1 MTANTLTSE
10 RALRRVTGRGWH
22 LGFGNMLANELG
34 RWFGARRWLAQ
45 LSVFVVLINGMVLM
59 FAISSVG
66 HGGAAAE
73 LFAEAGDVFSTML
86 MVVTAIGVVVLAQGA
101 IIGEK
106 QLGTAAWVMSK
117 PASRAGFV
125 LAKFFGY
132 GLTLLALAILPPSA
146 IYYAESLG
154 FWGLTPG
161 LVPMVAAMGLVV
173 LHFAFY
179 LALMLALGTV
189 FTSRAPAA
197 AIGIGLLL
205 AGVILGRSIP
215 LLPYVLPWPLPA
227 LATGVLIGA
236 AVPADWFIPVIATAV
251 WTVIF
256 LVVALWRFS
265 REEF

>member
-1 MTANTLTSE
+1 MTANTLTSG
-10 RALRRVTGRGWH
+10 RALRRISGRGWR

-34 RWFGARRWLAQ
+34 RWFGTRRWLTQ
-45 LSVFVVLINGMVLM
+45 LGVFVALINGMVLM
-59 FAISSVG
+59 FAVSSAG
-66 HGGAAAE
+66 SGTAAAE

-86 MVVTAIGVVVLAQGA
+86 MVATAIGVVVMAQGA

-125 LAKFFGY
+125 LAKFMGY
-132 GLTLLALAILPPSA
+132 GVTLLTLAIVIPSG
-146 IYYAESLG
+146 IYFAETLG

-161 LVPMVAAMGLVV
+161 LVRMLAAMGLVA

-179 LALMLALGTV
+179 LALMLALGTL
-189 FTSRAPAA
+189 FSSRAPVA

-205 AGVILGRSIP
+205 AGIIVGRSIP
-215 LLPYVLPWPLPA
+215 LLPHVLPWPLPA
-227 LATGVLIGA
+227 LSTGVLIGA
-236 AVPADWFIPVIATAV
+236 PVAADWFIPVIATAV
-251 WTVIF
+251 WTVVF
-256 LVVALWRFS
+256 LVVALWRFG